1 MEGNMQQTIIYLHG
15 FLSSPQSHKAQTTQ
29 AYVTAYYPELHLVA
43 PQLPNHPQA
52 AMSMLCTLV
61 EQHQGGTIGFI
72 GSSMGGY
79 FSSFL
84 REKYG
89 GKAVLINPAVQPY
102 HLLADYLGDHV
113 NPYTGQTFTLETCH
127 INELSLLDTQDLS
140 KPENYWVLLQS
151 GDETLD
157 YRQAQH
163 KYQQGK
169 LTLEPGG
176 DHSFQGY
183 ERFLPDIFRFL
194 LQDEMNIG
202 IT

>member
-1 MEGNMQQTIIYLHG
+1 MEANMQQIIIYLHG
-15 FLSSPQSHKAQTTQ
+15 FLSSPQSHKAQLTQ
-29 AYVTAYYPELHLVA
+29 AYVAAHHPQLRLVV

-52 AMSMLCTLV
+52 AMSLVCGLV
-61 EQHQGGTIGFI
+61 EQYQGAVIGFI

-102 HLLADYLGDHV
+102 HLLADYLGEHV
-113 NPYTGQTFTLETCH
+113 NPYTGQEFTLDASHVTDLTH
-127 INELSLLDTQDLS
+127 FDTRILS
-140 KPENYWVLLQS
+140 KPENYWVLLQT

-157 YRQAQH
+157 YCQAQH
-163 KYQQGK
+163 KYQHGK
-169 LTLEPGG
+169 LTVEQGG

-183 ERFLPDIFRFL
+183 ERYLPNIFQFL